1 MATPLLEEQALA
13 NLSPLFHDE
22 FSRFC
27 QEYLQPNEEIFAV
40 AECSCR
46 GFESGLTSSHFGFFV
61 ITGERSFLVHYE
73 AHPKREQIRFY
84 QEGEGFFYHVLTD
97 ETVFGLPPS
106 PPLHPSEIE
115 SREVQEALL
124 SMIESVDR
132 RAFSVTVEDHLFQCL
147 ELNYKGT
154 GRGPD
159 GWLGSVGL
167 WRTLFDGRDGQTV
180 YNLLHTSIQ
189 AGGHVHATVSR
200 DEMLQRLERLASLYQ
215 SGMLTEEEFQA
226 GKRKLLGL
234 R

>member
-13 NLSPLFHDE
+13 NLSPIFHGE
-22 FSRFC
+22 YTRFC
-27 QEYLQPNEEIFAV
+27 QEYLQPNEEVFAV

-61 ITGERSFLVHYE
+61 ITGERALLVSYV
-73 AHPKREQIRFY
+73 AHPKREQLRFY

-97 ETVFGLPPS
+97 ETALALPPS
-106 PPLHPSEIE
+106 APLHPSEIE
-115 SREVQEALL
+115 SRQVQEALL
-124 SMIESVDR
+124 SMVESIER
-132 RAFSVTVEDHLFQCL
+132 RAFSTTAEDHLFQCL
-147 ELNYKGT
+147 ELNYKGS

-159 GWLGSVGL
+159 GWIGSVGL
-167 WRTLFDGRDGQTV
+167 WRTLFDARDGQAI
-180 YNLLHTSIQ
+180 YNMLQTSIQ
-189 AGGHVHATVSR
+189 AGGHVYATVSR

-234 R
+234 G

>member
-13 NLSPLFHDE
+13 NLSPILHGE
-22 FSRFC
+22 FTRFC
-27 QEYLQPNEEIFAV
+27 QEYLQPNEEVFSV
-40 AECSCR
+40 VECSCR

-61 ITGERSFLVHYE
+61 ITGERALLAYYE
-73 AHPKREQIRFY
+73 ANLKREQIRFY

-97 ETVFGLPPS
+97 ETVLALPPS

-115 SREVQEALL
+115 SRQVQEALL
-124 SMIESVDR
+124 SMIETVER
-132 RAFSVTVEDHLFQCL
+132 RAYSVTVEDHLFQCI
-147 ELNYKGT
+147 ELNCKGS

-167 WRTLFDGRDGQTV
+167 WRMLFDARDGQAI
-180 YNLLHTSIQ
+180 YNLLHISIQ

-215 SGMLTEEEFQA
+215 AGMLTEEEFQA

-234 R
+234 G

>member
-13 NLSPLFHDE
+13 NLSAIFHGE
-22 FSRFC
+22 FTRFC
-27 QEYLQPNEEIFAV
+27 QEYLQPNEEVFAV

-61 ITGERSFLVHYE
+61 ITGERALLVFYE
-73 AHPKREQIRFY
+73 ALPKREQIRFY

-97 ETVFGLPPS
+97 ETVLALPPS
-106 PPLHPSEIE
+106 PPLQAGEIE
-115 SREVQEALL
+115 SRQVQEALL
-124 SMIESVDR
+124 SMMESIEL
-132 RAFSVTVEDHLFQCL
+132 RAFSVTVEDHLFQCI
-147 ELNYKGT
+147 ELNYKGS

-167 WRTLFDGRDGQTV
+167 WRTLFDARDGRAI

-189 AGGHVHATVSR
+189 AGGHVYATVSR
-200 DEMLQRLERLASLYQ
+200 DEILQRLERLASLFQ
-215 SGMLTEEEFQA
+215 AGMLTEEEFQA

-234 R
+234 G